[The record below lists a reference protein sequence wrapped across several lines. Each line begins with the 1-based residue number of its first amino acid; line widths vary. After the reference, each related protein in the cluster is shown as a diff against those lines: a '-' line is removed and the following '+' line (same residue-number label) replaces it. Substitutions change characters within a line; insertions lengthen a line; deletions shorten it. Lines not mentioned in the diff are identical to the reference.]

1 MIDIHSHLLPQ
12 IDDGSNSWEESLA
25 MARQA
30 VSDGT
35 TELAVTHHILSNKEF
50 EREAEILRK
59 FVEIKKRLA
68 AEKIPLK
75 LHLGS
80 EIFYEH
86 ELDLS
91 ARIATYNNNGRY
103 FLVEFPMQGIPRG
116 AAEKFFA
123 LIVDGKLPILAHPER
138 NVGFLKNP
146 SRAFD
151 FVQRG
156 IFLQM
161 NAGSLTGK
169 YGTRVKTLATT
180 LMDSRLIHFVG
191 SDGHNTGRRSMH
203 MGETYRLVRETWG
216 EQSARQI
223 FFENPRKMLAG
234 EELDVSEPLPVQ
246 PVRKGNALNP
256 LHLLKK
262 LVSFSEYNFMHDT

>member
-30 VSDGT
+30 AGDGT
-35 TELAVTHHILSNKEF
+35 TELAVTHHIISNQEF
-50 EREAEILRK
+50 GREPEILEK
-59 FVEIKKRLA
+59 FAEMKKRMTA
-68 AEKIPLK
+68 AKIALE

-80 EIFYEH
+80 EIFYQH
-86 ELDLS
+86 DLDLS
-91 ARIATYNNNGRY
+91 SRIATLNNTRRY

-116 AAEKFFA
+116 AGEKFFE
-123 LIVDGKLPILAHPER
+123 LILDGKIPIIAHPER
-138 NVGFLKNP
+138 NIGFLKNP

-156 IFLQM
+156 ALLQM

-169 YGTRVKTLATT
+169 YGEGVKGLATA
-180 LMDSRLIHFVG
+180 LMNARLIHFVG
-191 SDGHNTGRRSMH
+191 SDGHNTDRRSMH
-203 MGETYRLVRETWG
+203 MGETYRIVHDMWG
-216 EQSARQI
+216 DKTARQI

-234 EELDVSEPLPVQ
+234 EELHAPEPLPVQ
-246 PVRKGNALNP
+246 PVKKHGALNP
-256 LHLLKK
+256 LRLLKR
-262 LVSFSEYNFMHDT
+262 LVSPSE